1 MQEVG
6 APCRPVKIAGQ
17 RVRLFHPSGR
27 RSLLLVTCVTQV
39 VALQRQLS
47 DANASSAEIGSS
59 AAALM
64 DLVGEGPALQA
75 MLNCYSHKIRLDQ
88 SLLLKQHTAGADRPA
103 FLPMCVCDLSGWMHY
118 VCICLVLR
126 GSLLTLVLGLRNS
139 SQQAA

>member
-1 MQEVG
+1 MPASQYSG
-6 APCRPVKIAGQ
+6 TASAPHSPEWT
-17 RVRLFHPSGR
+17 PT
-27 RSLLLVTCVTQV
+27 SLLLVTCVMQV
-39 VALQRQLS
+39 FALQRQLS

-103 FLPMCVCDLSGWMHY
+103 FLPLCV
-118 VCICLVLR
+118 
-126 GSLLTLVLGLRNS
+126 
-139 SQQAA
+139 